1 MALFSFACPLLRQ
14 LVRRVM
20 LANNSL
26 VRAVL
31 FIAIGVLFGSC
42 GTFLLT
48 SIFTS
53 KSNSEVAFEQAQNN
67 SKIDDP
73 GILRAD
79 GMLDY
84 NPVNLSLQLRKLF
97 AERSPFHRR
106 TKQLSLL
113 DSLADNLLPSVLEDF
128 GIFASTLT
136 TAEQH
141 ELLNLFVAVSAKKDA
156 VATFTAIAAMDT
168 QYYEPA
174 LSVLFKEWVRDDVN
188 QARAQVNNMD
198 ERFRFDAMRTELRT
212 NFELTL
218 PERNAIEQRL
228 SFAEL
233 TIEMF
238 ISALEQDRRFND
250 VDVLYETLQF
260 IESGKLSPAHDI
272 MTSVAARWVLT
283 TDLSDLSVFAN
294 QLDHLK
300 ISTDN
305 FDGILAVLAR
315 LIPRKVFLL
324 VSRKADK
331 ESQLIQNLAFK
342 QWLAKN
348 PLDAYEALKTLPNE
362 TQSRLLVDSMVTEQ
376 HGYGEVTWYERR
388 KRDIETNS
396 ALEMLTLVEPQL
408 ALQWIEQTVD
418 DATRKREI
426 EYAILDELVR
436 IDPRSAINMSSS
448 YIQGRESYKVID
460 TLLHIDVN
468 LAVELLPLFQQEKR
482 HLIYARVAR
491 ELLLQGQ
498 IHQAFDLGAGLLE
511 PDGSTNAQNEVFNLL
526 IAIEWY
532 RFDNLGFVNGIKNI
546 DVPEQQLSVL
556 ISEVLLRSHKRLPPT
571 NTDLK
576 QLMSLMNP
584 SDIQRIKNANWF
596 STVEDL

>member
-1 MALFSFACPLLRQ
+1 MSANRSLG
-14 LVRRVM
+14 RV
-20 LANNSL
+20 
-26 VRAVL
+26 VL

-48 SIFTS
+48 SIFTDRS
-53 KSNSEVAFEQAQNN
+53 SSELAFEQAQNH

-73 GILRAD
+73 GTLSAD

-84 NPVNLSLQLRKLF
+84 NPVDLSLQMRKLF
-97 AERSPFHRR
+97 AESSPFHRR

-113 DSLADNLLPSVLEDF
+113 NSIADNLLPSVLENF

-136 TAEQH
+136 KAQQH
-141 ELLNLFVAVSAKKDA
+141 ELLSLFVAVSAKKNA

-174 LSVLFKEWVRDDVN
+174 LSVLFKEWVREDVN

-198 ERFRFDAMRTELRT
+198 KHFRFDAMRTELRT

-218 PERNAIEQRL
+218 AERSAIEQRL
-228 SFAEL
+228 TFAEL

-238 ISALEQDRRFND
+238 ISALQQDRRFND
-250 VDVLYETLQF
+250 GDIWYETLQF
-260 IESGKLSPAHDI
+260 IESGKLSVAHDI
-272 MTSVAARWVLT
+272 VTSVAARWVLT
-283 TDLSDLSVFAN
+283 TDLSNPSVFAN

-305 FDGILAVLAR
+305 FEDILAMLAR
-315 LIPRKVFLL
+315 LVPRKVFLL
-324 VSRKADK
+324 VSTKADK

-342 QWLAKN
+342 QWLAKD
-348 PLDAYEALKTLPNE
+348 PLDAYETLKTLPNE
-362 TQSRLLVDSMVTEQ
+362 TQSQLLLDSMVTEQ
-376 HGYGEVTWYERR
+376 PGYGEVTWYESR

-408 ALQWIEQTVD
+408 ALQWIEQTVTN
-418 DATRKREI
+418 ATRKREI
-426 EYAILDELVR
+426 EYAILDELVH
-436 IDPRSAINMSSS
+436 IDPRSAINMSNSS
-448 YIQGRESYKVID
+448 IQGRESYKVID

-468 LAVELLPLFQQEKR
+468 LAVELLPLFHQEKR

-498 IHQAFDLGAGLLE
+498 IHQAFDVGTGLLE
-511 PDGSTNAQNEVFNLL
+511 PDGLTNAQNEVFNLL

-532 RFDNLGFVNGIKNI
+532 KFDNLGFVDGIETV
-546 DVPEQQLSVL
+546 DVPEQQLSFLIGEVL
-556 ISEVLLRSHKRLPPT
+556 IRSHKNLPPT

-584 SDIQRIKNANWF
+584 SDTQRIKNVTWF